1 MSFVIRESALQVVI
15 VDSEARFSSILSQY
29 DQDGALSTI
38 ILINQEKKEARI
50 PESLASKARGLGL
63 HVHTI
68 QDVERIGAQNP
79 RDPTVSHHYQLM
91 LTRDN

>member
-1 MSFVIRESALQVVI
+1 MIRESALQVVV

-29 DQDGALSTI
+29 DPDGALSTI
-38 ILINQEKKEARI
+38 ILINQEKEEERI

-79 RDPTVSHHYQLM
+79 RDPTVSHYI
-91 LTRDN
+91 TN